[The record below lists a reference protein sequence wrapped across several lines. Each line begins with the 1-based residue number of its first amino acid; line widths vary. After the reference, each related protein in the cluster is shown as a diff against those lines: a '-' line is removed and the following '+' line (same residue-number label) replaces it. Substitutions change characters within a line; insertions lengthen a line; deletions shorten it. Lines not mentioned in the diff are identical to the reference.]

1 LPSRRGHLEPAIAT
15 ATADVVAAA
24 AEPTAAGPVAAVPRT
39 GVPADLLHSP
49 RFVLPA
55 AVVLLLCLIAA
66 APAAFSGWFGHGDPT
81 VCSLANSG
89 LGPRSGHPFGFDIQ
103 GCDLY
108 SNVIYGAQDSIS
120 IGLLTTAFTLIV
132 AVVLGSLS
140 GYCGGLVDG
149 VISRVMDVFFGFP
162 TLVGM
167 IVVLE
172 MFTVHS
178 VLSVSLVLTLFS
190 WPILTR
196 VMRSAVLSNRSL
208 DYVTAARELGSGPL
222 RILAR
227 HVIPNSLTPVA
238 VLASLNIAGV
248 ITAESSLTFLG
259 VGLKAP
265 SISWGVQ
272 LNSAQQYFTVHLNLL
287 LFPALFLSVTV
298 LSFVL
303 LGDCLRDAFD
313 PELR

>member
-1 LPSRRGHLEPAIAT
+1 LEPAASSP
-15 ATADVVAAA
+15 APGASAAPA
-24 AEPTAAGPVAAVPRT
+24 AEPDPPL
-39 GVPADLLHSP
+39 GVPQRFSVLRELLHTP
-49 RFVLPA
+49 RFLLPGA
-55 AVVLLLCLIAA
+55 LVVLLCLIAGF
-66 APAAFSGWFGHGDPT
+66 PQAFAGWFGHGDPT
-81 VCSLANSG
+81 VCSLADSG

-108 SNVIYGAQDSIS
+108 SNVIYGTRNSIS
-120 IGLLTTAFTLIV
+120 IGLLTTALTLLV
-132 AVVLGSLS
+132 ALVLGSLS

-149 VISRVMDVFFGFP
+149 LISRVMDVFFGFP

-167 IVVLE
+167 IVILE

-178 VLSVSLVLTLFS
+178 VVSVSLVLTFFS

-196 VMRSAVLSNRSL
+196 VMRSSVLASRNL
-208 DYVTAARELGSGPL
+208 DYVAAARELGSGPV
-222 RILAR
+222 RILVR
-227 HVIPNSLTPVA
+227 HVIPNSITPVA
-238 VLASLNIAGV
+238 VLASLNIASV
-248 ITAESSLTFLG
+248 ITAESALTFLG
-259 VGLKAP
+259 VGLQAP

-272 LNSAQQYFTVHLNLL
+272 LNTAQQYFTTHLNLL

-298 LSFVL
+298 LGFVL